1 MTIRTI
7 TQLPSVEGVID
18 DNSFME
24 LSEPKQITGSSD
36 VGYVSKKVSYKKIK
50 DQINDQ
56 IGRELDRKYLMSED
70 NNPIQILNL
79 KQRVDSLYDGNPTLM
94 SANFQNS
101 PTIQST
107 GNNLGDSN
115 VPTVGYIANS
125 LIPKLT
131 SFNIGSDSKYDTA
144 KTSTGFYGGDPEMFF
159 TIDSGTKESKEPQT
173 VRHTGNA
180 VIYGWLAD
188 NGNTTSTNAWVGL
201 FGEINDR
208 YILLQL
214 QPWIIGSKSSVLQY
228 VGFNVPVKQGLNL
241 KIMTGFPVNGSNSV
255 QPGDIGWGI
264 NIVNAFAGYVI
275 Y

>member
-36 VGYVSKKVSYKKIK
+36 VGYVSKKVSYGKIK
-50 DQINDQ
+50 DQLDDQ
-56 IGRELDRKYLMSED
+56 IGSELNRKYSMSED
-70 NNPIQILNL
+70 NNPIQILDL
-79 KQRVDSLYDGNPTLM
+79 KQRVDSLYDGNSTLM

-107 GNNLGDSN
+107 GNDLGDSN
-115 VPTVGYIANS
+115 VPTVGYIVNT
-125 LIPKLT
+125 LIPKST
-131 SFNIGSDSKYDTA
+131 SFNIGSDSKYDAA
-144 KTSTGFYGGDPEMFF
+144 KTSTGFYGDPEMFF

-173 VRHTGNA
+173 VKHTGNA

-201 FGEINDR
+201 FGEINNR

-214 QPWIIGSKSSVLQY
+214 QPWIIGSKSSILQY
-228 VGFNVPVKQGLNL
+228 VGFNVPVKQGLKL

>member
-36 VGYVSKKVSYKKIK
+36 VGYVSKKVSYGKIK
-50 DQINDQ
+50 DQLDDQ
-56 IGRELDRKYLMSED
+56 IGRELNKKYSMSED
-70 NNPIQILNL
+70 NNPIQVLNL
-79 KQRVDSLYDGNPTLM
+79 KQRVDSLYDGNSTLTTV
-94 SANFQNS
+94 NFKNS
-101 PTIQST
+101 PTISST
-107 GNNLGDSN
+107 GNKLGDSN
-115 VPTVGYIANS
+115 VPTVGYIVNT
-125 LIPKLT
+125 LIPKST
-131 SFNIGSDSKYDTA
+131 SFNIGPDSKYDTA
-144 KTSTGFYGGDPEMFF
+144 KTPTGFHGGDPDMFF
-159 TIDSGTKESKEPQT
+159 TIDSGTKESKVQT
-173 VRHTGNA
+173 VGHTGNA

-201 FGEINDR
+201 FGEINNR

-228 VGFNVPVKQGLNL
+228 IGFNVPVKQGLKL